1 MITLLLAATIN
12 LAAPESGPSAA
23 EKFIRENWKNTIRV
37 NTKDEGEHVGLP
49 LPYTCPCA
57 SGAFQEMYYWDTY
70 FTNVGLLLSDM
81 TEQAKNNCRNMAYLI
96 KKYGFMPNGNR
107 TYYLNNSQP
116 PFLSRMVRDIY
127 AQEKAKDW
135 IAEMYPVL
143 VKEWTFWQT
152 RRMTASGLNRYSG
165 EFKDETAKIELAGY
179 FFKRM
184 NMPPVK
190 DPKAAA
196 RWGEC
201 YRSYGES
208 GWDCT
213 SRFKFDPQD
222 NDWLDLNALLYGLET
237 DLAFFAK
244 ELGNGEEAKW
254 LKAADARKAL
264 MNKVM
269 WDEKAG
275 MFCDHNYIKDAKSP
289 FVSVAQFYPLL
300 TGLATKEQAAKT
312 VKLLPKLEHRY
323 GVAGCQSD
331 GLLDF
336 QWDYPHGW
344 ACHQYI
350 MVNALLGY
358 GYREEAL
365 RIARKYVSVVDKV
378 FAETGALWEKYTVV
392 KGEVSVTKEYE
403 SPKMLGWSA
412 GVYLFCRNLIG
423 K

>member
-1 MITLLLAATIN
+1 MKTRNIIGFAIAALAGAIQPATAQQPGAVHLTAVVQAPSQKLGTVELVGADGENYQYKQKGTDTI
-12 LAAPESGPSAA
+12 LAQPVSACKVFYIMTPA
-23 EKFIRENWKNTIRV
+23 
-37 NTKDEGEHVGLP
+37 DL
-49 LPYTCPCA
+49 A
-57 SGAFQEMYYWDTY
+57 SALTDY
-70 FTNVGLLLSDM
+70 
-81 TEQAKNNCRNMAYLI
+81 R
-96 KKYGFMPNGNR
+96 
-107 TYYLNNSQP
+107 
-116 PFLSRMVRDIY
+116 
-127 AQEKAKDW
+127 
-135 IAEMYPVL
+135 
-143 VKEWTFWQT
+143 
-152 RRMTASGLNRYSG
+152 SG
-165 EFKDETAKIELAGY
+165 EL
-179 FFKRM
+179 
-184 NMPPVK
+184 
-190 DPKAAA
+190 
-196 RWGEC
+196 
-201 YRSYGES
+201 
-208 GWDCT
+208 
-213 SRFKFDPQD
+213 
-222 NDWLDLNALLYGLET
+222 
-237 DLAFFAK
+237 
-244 ELGNGEEAKW
+244 
-254 LKAADARKAL
+254 ADARKAL

-275 MFCDHNYIKDAKSP
+275 MFCDHNYIKDTKSP
-289 FVSVAQFYPLL
+289 FVSVAQFYPLF

-312 VKLLPKLEHRY
+312 VKLLPKLEHHY

-378 FAETGALWEKYTVV
+378 FAETGALWEKYDVV